1 MVNHQSAW
9 TVSSPVEHM
18 PRRRFLRATSL
29 LFTST
34 AIGLI
39 LDARLSR
46 VLAAQQV
53 QDDWAHCGD
62 CNMLFFNGFHTDKG
76 RCPAFGVP
84 AKSGHIAEKL
94 ASLPKKYQVVFDD
107 SVGTAHNQWRFCH
120 KCGVLFLAEAASMGV
135 CSADHG
141 GHEAAG
147 HIFLLSHDRP
157 PGTDEEG
164 NWRLCEKCHALFFA
178 GAANSS
184 RSGCPVDGKGH
195 QANAHPVVVRQARE
209 HFKL

>member
-1 MVNHQSAW
+1 KVVTPDGPARCGRFISIARLDRDERLAQRQQTIDARRVTAVRLRSRYAKACSLGPRHEEATMVNHQSAW

-84 AKSGHIAEKL
+84 AKSGHIAEK
-94 ASLPKKYQVVFDD
+94 
-107 SVGTAHNQWRFCH
+107 
-120 KCGVLFLAEAASMGV
+120 
-135 CSADHG
+135 
-141 GHEAAG
+141 
-147 HIFLLSHDRP
+147 
-157 PGTDEEG
+157 
-164 NWRLCEKCHALFFA
+164 
-178 GAANSS
+178 
-184 RSGCPVDGKGH
+184 
-195 QANAHPVVVRQARE
+195 
-209 HFKL
+209 